1 MTEEKDFWIN
11 KDEVGALSNAERTA
25 YKVTQDTMNK
35 KGWYKLADDE
45 QIVMKVELSEEEA
58 QFMESHKHLSFY
70 EFSDSASIYVKSDVR
85 KTFGGCAVERRL
97 NNAYFNGYTVK
108 EPKYYIEF
116 PDWFDLDLQKYLAVY
131 SDGFWEFSGRFEG
144 SAKRQFTLS
153 EISELQKD
161 ERAKGLDFNVLKVKV
176 PDNELED

>member
-1 MTEEKDFWIN
+1 MSEQNGISEYELGKLGY
-11 KDEVGALSNAERTA
+11 V
-25 YKVTQDTMNK
+25 
-35 KGWYKLADDE
+35 KLADDE
-45 QIVMKVELSEEEA
+45 QVVKKVKLSEDEA
-58 QFMESHKHLSFY
+58 RFMENHKHLSFY
-70 EFSDSASIYVKSDVR
+70 EFSDSASIYVKSNAR
-85 KTFGGCAVERRL
+85 KTFGDCAVERRL

-116 PDWFDLDLQKYLAVY
+116 PDWFDLDSQKYLAVY
-131 SDGFWEFSGRFEG
+131 SDGFWEFNGRFEG

-176 PDNELED
+176 PDRDLVD

>member
-1 MTEEKDFWIN
+1 MSEQNGISEYELGKLGY
-11 KDEVGALSNAERTA
+11 V
-25 YKVTQDTMNK
+25 
-35 KGWYKLADDE
+35 KLADDE
-45 QIVMKVELSEEEA
+45 QVVKKVKLSEDEA
-58 QFMESHKHLSFY
+58 RFMENHKHLSFY
-70 EFSDSASIYVKSDVR
+70 EFSDSASIYVKSNTR
-85 KTFGGCAVERRL
+85 KTFGDCAVERRL

-116 PDWFDLDLQKYLAVY
+116 PDWFDLDSQKYLAVY
-131 SDGFWEFSGRFEG
+131 SDGFWEFNGRFEG

-176 PDNELED
+176 PDRDLVDQ

>member
-1 MTEEKDFWIN
+1 MEEQKLVLQEGTYKYDFETAQVSVSE
-11 KDEVGALSNAERTA
+11 DELRKAGYV
-25 YKVTQDTMNK
+25 
-35 KGWYKLADDE
+35 KLADDE
-45 QIVMKVELSEEEA
+45 TVVKKVKLSEDEA
-58 QFMESHKHLSFY
+58 RFMESHKHLSFY
-70 EFSDSASIYVKSDVR
+70 EFSDSASIYVKSNVR

-116 PDWFDLDLQKYLAVY
+116 PDWFDLDSQKYLAVY
-131 SDGFWEFSGRFEG
+131 SDGFWEFNGRFEG

-161 ERAKGLDFNVLKVKV
+161 DRAKGLDFNALKVRV
-176 PDNELED
+176 PDGELAD